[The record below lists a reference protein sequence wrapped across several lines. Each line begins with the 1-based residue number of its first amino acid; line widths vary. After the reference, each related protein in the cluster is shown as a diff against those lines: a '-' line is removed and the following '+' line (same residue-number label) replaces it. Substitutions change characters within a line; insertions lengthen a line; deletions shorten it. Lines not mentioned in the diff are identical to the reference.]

1 MKSEWA
7 AITTALI
14 ALAGVIGVPLL
25 VRRVSR
31 REVEANIAAIDAKRL
46 KDLADAAALRDSGG
60 AGLFAAANETMA
72 LLVSE
77 AKDFRTRLAQ
87 AEHSQGET
95 ERQLHEVLDHKEDC
109 EEQLKNLRAVV
120 DDLIARGRIP
130 TGRLDTGTI
139 SVIAVVG
146 LFELLGAFALFSEW
160 IFGGR

>member
-1 MKSEWA
+1 
-7 AITTALI
+7 
-14 ALAGVIGVPLL
+14 
-25 VRRVSR
+25 VRGR
-31 REVEANIAAIDAKRL
+31 A
-46 KDLADAAALRDSGG
+46 
-60 AGLFAAANETMA
+60 
-72 LLVSE
+72 
-77 AKDFRTRLAQ
+77 
-87 AEHSQGET
+87 
-95 ERQLHEVLDHKEDC
+95 RQLHDVLDQKEDC